1 VGGHA
6 FDTLSRCS
14 LSDRSTA
21 SGTFRVIREEHLMA
35 PNTDERDPQRPD
47 PKDEEQREA
56 IQRGDATERNRRAQE
71 QNREQNDTVDLKR

>member
-1 VGGHA
+1 
-6 FDTLSRCS
+6 
-14 LSDRSTA
+14 
-21 SGTFRVIREEHLMA
+21 MA